1 MIDHNSLMCLE
12 SIAVFLPDKIVF
24 KPDALVMM
32 IVVFTSIQVHIA
44 REWLLVSF
52 SLLAKKDEMD
62 LRDNMFQVRHKR
74 KIKKFI

>member
-32 IVVFTSIQVHIA
+32 IVVFTWMIIMI
-44 REWLLVSF
+44 REQWDMIRLGSMMSVLHMQTS
-52 SLLAKKDEMD
+52 
-62 LRDNMFQVRHKR
+62 
-74 KIKKFI
+74 